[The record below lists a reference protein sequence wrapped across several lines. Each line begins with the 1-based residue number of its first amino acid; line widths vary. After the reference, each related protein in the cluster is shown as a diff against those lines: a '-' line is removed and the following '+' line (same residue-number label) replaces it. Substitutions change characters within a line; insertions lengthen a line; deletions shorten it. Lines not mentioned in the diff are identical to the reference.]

1 VVCEV
6 LTDWFNKRVEYKG
19 LMKKAFKVDNDPVM
33 GDFYNRRQHA
43 YKIKLNDV
51 YGCYAINGW
60 RYTDGHKMISSG
72 ITLTG
77 QRLTQESIGFV
88 NKWMNEKLGTN
99 DKDYVVTSD
108 TDSLFIQVKDLALK
122 RNPSLATANRD
133 EWIKVILEITTEV
146 QKAANEFIGKFAMD
160 SFNIPKNREHYF
172 ELKQEV
178 ILERG
183 YFAGKRR
190 YAMFIVNKE
199 GVPVE
204 ELDMKGLDLMKS
216 NMPKTYK
223 EFGENLLQDI
233 MFGKDKTDIDKR
245 IVNFKNYLN
254 TADWNELAKPTGVK
268 MINKYIKRK
277 PKIGEIFSE
286 FELKAPINTK
296 AAVFYN
302 DLLRFKKLDKQY
314 PCFTEGDKMKYVSLK
329 PNPYNIDVIGFTGSN
344 DPEFITEFIEKYVNR
359 EEAFNSVL
367 LNKLTGVYE
376 DLGWDFPVLNA
387 KINKFFKF

>member
-1 VVCEV
+1 
-6 LTDWFNKRVEYKG
+6 
-19 LMKKAFKVDNDPVM
+19 
-33 GDFYNRRQHA
+33 
-43 YKIKLNDV
+43 
-51 YGCYAINGW
+51 
-60 RYTDGHKMISSG
+60 
-72 ITLTG
+72 
-77 QRLTQESIGFV
+77 
-88 NKWMNEKLGTN
+88 
-99 DKDYVVTSD
+99 
-108 TDSLFIQVKDLALK
+108 
-122 RNPSLATANRD
+122 
-133 EWIKVILEITTEV
+133 
-146 QKAANEFIGKFAMD
+146 
-160 SFNIPKNREHYF
+160 
-172 ELKQEV
+172 
-178 ILERG
+178 
-183 YFAGKRR
+183 
-190 YAMFIVNKE
+190 MFIVNKE

-233 MFGKDKTDIDKR
+233 MFGKAKNEIDKR
-245 IVNFKNYLN
+245 IVDFKNYLN
-254 TADWNELAKPTGVK
+254 NADWNELAKPTGVK